1 MLSARARAVLIW
13 LKRAPCGAGSMGA
26 SRRPRMIRSH
36 GTIALLLCAAM
47 TAALADEHV
56 GRLVMRQQGA
66 DTFVAGGSARLG
78 EPVKGDLLA
87 AGGELLLAG
96 PVAGDQIAFGG
107 KLRFDGAVSQDLYA
121 GGGQVALEGSVA
133 RNARVVGGDISVGP
147 RARIAGNASFAG
159 GDIKVLGAIGGY
171 LQAAGGR
178 VLIDGRV
185 DGDVEA
191 AGGALE
197 LGPNARIGGRLRYRG
212 GAPLT
217 QDPAAQV
224 AGGIERLEMPVR
236 RVAERSPAPAVFGVW
251 TLGLM
256 VMAVV
261 LVAAVPGFFGRV
273 AEAARARFGWSM
285 LAGFLAL
292 AAVPLAVLILL
303 ATVIGAPLA
312 LFALLAYLAL
322 LLAGYVTAGIALGD
336 TVLRRWYAARAAHRG
351 WRALAAALGVL
362 AIGLAA
368 LIPWLGALIALVA
381 LLAGMGALL
390 LQARAPG

>member
-1 MLSARARAVLIW
+1 MKFANGIVFV
-13 LKRAPCGAGSMGA
+13 
-26 SRRPRMIRSH
+26 
-36 GTIALLLCAAM
+36 LLCAV
-47 TAALADEHV
+47 AAGAAAD
-56 GRLVMRQQGA
+56 GREAQLLLRQQGA
-66 DTFVAGGSARLG
+66 DIFIAGDSARISQ
-78 EPVKGDLLA
+78 PVKGDLLA
-87 AGGELLLAG
+87 AGGELLLGG

-133 RNARVVGGDISVGP
+133 RNARVVGGDVSLGP
-147 RARIAGNASFAG
+147 RARIDGNASFAG

-212 GAPLT
+212 GAPLK

-236 RVAERSPAPAVFGVW
+236 RVTERSPAPAVFGVW

-256 VMAVV
+256 VMAAV

-273 AEAARARFGWSM
+273 AEAARARFGWSV

-292 AAVPLAVLILL
+292 AALPLAVLILL
-303 ATVIGAPLA
+303 VTVVGAPLA
-312 LFALLAYLAL
+312 LLALLAYFAL
-322 LLAGYVTAGIALGD
+322 LLTGYVAAGIALGEAA
-336 TVLRRWYAARAAHRG
+336 LARWWTARAAHRG

-362 AIGLAA
+362 AIGLVA
-368 LIPWLGALIALVA
+368 LIPWLGALIALLA

-390 LQARAPG
+390 LQARIPG

>member
-1 MLSARARAVLIW
+1 MKGRL
-13 LKRAPCGAGSMGA
+13 
-26 SRRPRMIRSH
+26 
-36 GTIALLLCAAM
+36 GTIVFLLCASITGAM
-47 TAALADEHV
+47 ADERAEHV
-56 GRLVMRQQGA
+56 VLRQQGA
-66 DTFVAGGSARLG
+66 DTFVAGGSARLS

-133 RNARVVGGDISVGP
+133 RNARIAGGEVSLGP
-147 RARIAGNASFAG
+147 RARVAGNASLAG

-171 LQAAGGR
+171 LQVAGGR
-178 VLIDGRV
+178 VLIDGRI

-191 AGGALE
+191 AGGTLE

-212 GAPLT
+212 GAPLK

-224 AGGIERLEMPVR
+224 AGGIERREMPVR
-236 RVAERSPAPAVFGVW
+236 RVAERSPAPAAFGIW

-256 VMAVV
+256 AMAAV
-261 LVAAVPGFFGRV
+261 LVAALPGFFGRV
-273 AEAARARFGWSM
+273 AEAARARFGWSV

-292 AAVPLAVLILL
+292 AAMPLAVLILL
-303 ATVIGAPLA
+303 VTVIGAPLA
-312 LFALLAYLAL
+312 LLALLAYFAL
-322 LLAGYVTAGIALGD
+322 LLTGYVAAGIALGD
-336 TVLRRWYAARAAHRG
+336 TVLRRWLAARAAHRG
-351 WRALAAALGVL
+351 WRALFAALGVL
-362 AIGLAA
+362 VIGLVA
-368 LIPWLGALIALVA
+368 LIPWLGGLLALGA